1 MINLKSHKIK
11 STLLA
16 GVLLTGTA
24 AAVGFY
30 PQSKSLQP
38 QVTPPT
44 QPIALQ
50 PINTVQAANL
60 EQAKVEVVFVLDTT
74 SSMSGLID
82 AAKNNIWSIA
92 NSMANAQ
99 PAPQMHMGLVA
110 FRDRGDAYVTKVLDL
125 SQDLDSMY
133 ASLMDFKAQ
142 GGGDGPESVNAALYD
157 AVHSISWSQ
166 DESYK
171 VIFLVGDAPPHMDYA
186 DDVKYPTIIKQAQQ
200 KGIVVNSIQAGTSGD
215 TKKVWQH
222 IASLNQGAFFQ
233 VEQGGNAVAVT
244 TPYDEKLAAL
254 SRQLDQ
260 TRLFYG
266 SEDQRKKMEAKTQ
279 AAQKLAAAA
288 PASVQAKRAEYNRS
302 DAGAKNLFAESEL
315 IEDMAAGKVAL
326 DSIAEAELPKPLLS
340 MSKKDQAAFVEKTS
354 QERKRLKQE
363 IEQLAEQRQSYIKA
377 QLEDKEVDE
386 SLDGQIY
393 QAVREQAKTKG
404 LNYADRPVF

>member
-1 MINLKSHKIK
+1 M
-11 STLLA
+11 
-16 GVLLTGTA
+16 
-24 AAVGFY
+24 
-30 PQSKSLQP
+30 
-38 QVTPPT
+38 
-44 QPIALQ
+44 
-50 PINTVQAANL
+50 
-60 EQAKVEVVFVLDTT
+60 DTT

-244 TPYDEKLAAL
+244 TPFDEKLAAL